1 MELAKQRATIK
12 WLLSKAF
19 NNRVPEN
26 LHEPFYRNHEDQEL
40 LKPQLV
46 HCLANAELYCMALS
60 NIYSDPNYNNLNH
73 GGVLQALSRKGVYIS
88 DPHITETVLIQTTPI
103 KLSAHQSVMQA
114 VMTLYAKEVATP
126 EFVYAAVKRFLPSDM
141 SEKHTTPTDYEN
153 ALLFWINHAT
163 SALRRRIEQEEQT
176 SVKCPEFPN
185 VVSLQDL
192 CDGVSLCGL
201 VSFYCPEELHWS
213 NISISQV
220 PTVSDCV
227 RNLTLVH
234 DFCTKALPAN
244 IFHMSPEDVYYM
256 RGSMKHNL
264 VVFLA
269 DLFNMLEIHPAPC
282 VTLNSSS
289 TKATTN
295 GSPILSA
302 GHLKKPHV
310 NSQNENCVEGGDDDF
325 VVHRGRSVPTLSSV
339 SGVNDSKQD
348 QERVAGKPS
357 NWEPRKQSYAGR
369 RSRRNSLSDE
379 SQLTLENFGG
389 SQENLHLLG
398 RNPDKEPAVL
408 HSGKRESQIARSS
421 VLDNNSDALSSALQ
435 DTYAKQQAGDDGD
448 RYTRRSLSRNNS
460 FTESQR
466 RADQTRSSAGVQETL
481 QEPSPPPS
489 PVVNSINASVIDA
502 GSRVINLSRRNS
514 LIESQRRAD
523 LTRSSVGMQE
533 SLLEPNNDN
542 STNYSSNINANDNGS
557 HRNTLSRNNS
567 FIESQRRADL
577 TRSSAGLQQML
588 LDPPS
593 PPPTPQNIDSRTVEK
608 EKKVTTFAALPNNT
622 TTWQQQSKA
631 NLTNEP
637 HDNGISDVV
646 DNGIMGSQ
654 LMNIRLKLEEK
665 RRRIE
670 SEKRR
675 MEAQLNRQRQKVGK
689 AAFLQAVSKA
699 KVVKS
704 PESDPGR
711 ETGTSTDQSK
721 ENKPPRPFSLQD
733 ISEVEQKWLSGD
745 GFTEERKTPD
755 MDNMDIETYQQS
767 IAQMNSS
774 LHEIQADLQ
783 RIANQQNQL
792 QSHQLGHSSNQ
803 GNNNMVGGGMQ
814 PQMLQNLQQQAPQTQ
829 PPPQM
834 QSFASLHQ
842 QASYSTQHINF
853 NSQPPPNQQQHSM
866 QQQSTQPMQM
876 QQLQSQQQSHYQIQP
891 QQQQQHDYYNG
902 RMASFNT
909 SHNQQQMQQ
918 MHSLMSGASNNV
930 QHYNTQQWHSLSQQP
945 QQPPPQPQQT
955 QQPNYNTYNNRYNQG
970 FTLHN
975 YDVYHHRPEQPPP
988 PPPHHS
994 QPPQGEFYLHDPP
1007 TMQQRRTW
1015 GQPYSPSEDSGW
1027 SGSGGSGKREPVS
1040 LGSSPKQQ
1048 SHHYLLHNGGGRASP
1063 PAGIP
1068 TPPPRSAVNHAP
1080 LPTPPVDDMEPQSI
1094 SFIGTGEDDSN
1105 LSTGLSKLNITSGS
1119 RTYRIPS
1126 PTRSY
1131 APLVRNSFSQQHE
1144 KPEQGFYISFDD
1156 PSSQP
1161 KRPKPP
1167 LRTKRNSPKK
1177 ERGLTQTLDGSSLA
1191 KASEETHNGQQS
1203 GIVGSPITERP
1214 VIRSSG
1220 LNTQESPAP
1229 PPRSNREQST
1239 ESRVP
1244 HIEEPIVIGNQPDPG
1259 TLDEMEKKKERILM
1273 MSLQRRQA
1281 AEEARTLKE
1290 AEAAR
1295 RRDQEKAREEEK
1307 LRKKEEEKRR
1317 RAAILEQYKIKKAI
1331 EEAERE
1337 GKQVDKELL
1346 HSLKMGL
1353 QNSTGGSSSSA
1364 GSSGGPKMRSKTGQG
1379 RPRPKTI
1386 HIDSGADSHPGTM
1399 TPSRDKKGSSSNL
1412 SVFTTGSSTMRR
1424 DYYRGSQ
1431 DCLAETRKPA
1441 SRLYSEIGDESRG
1454 TSPGRSLGRRSSYK
1468 TSRGSSCDQDS
1479 LVYRYG
1485 DTDSGLGRATPPRRV
1500 PSPSGPGSLPATHHR
1515 RLQPGVGRYDVSDNV
1530 SDAGSDYT
1538 GPRLYRQPA
1547 TKSNKGIVLNA
1558 VEYCVFPGAVNKEA
1572 KQRVIEEINRSEAKH
1587 FLVLFRD
1594 AGCQFR
1600 ALYAYYPES
1609 EEVLKLYGT
1618 GPKQVT
1624 DRMFDKFFKYNSG
1637 GKCFSQVHTKHLT
1650 VTIDAFTIHNSLWQD
1665 YLSRRKNVTTKTNKG
1680 MVLKAIEY
1688 SVFPGSI
1695 NKETKQRV
1703 IEEINISEANHFL
1716 VLFRD
1721 PGCHFRALYAYYHE
1735 SGKVLKLYG
1744 TGAKQV
1750 TDKMIDKFY
1759 KERNTILKLPNC
1771 IGVLGH
1777 PAYSSVKMTSI
1788 LRLKIQFRR

>member
-1 MELAKQRATIK
+1 MWGAISRLFHKQNGTNRNSNEELIMDKGEPRKFQESEPETYGTRQAKQRATVK

-19 NNRVPEN
+19 NNRIPEN
-26 LHEPFYRNHEDQEL
+26 LLEPFYRNHEDQEL

-46 HCLANAELYCMALS
+46 HWLANAELYCMALS
-60 NIYSDPNYNNLNH
+60 NIYSDPNYHNLNH
-73 GGVLQALSRKGVYIS
+73 CGVLQALSRKGVYIS

-103 KLSAHQSVMQA
+103 KLSAHQTVMQA

-126 EFVYAAVKRFLPSDM
+126 EFVYAAVKRFMPSCAADEEP
-141 SEKHTTPTDYEN
+141 SPTDYEH

-163 SALRRRIEQEEQT
+163 SALRLRVEQEERT
-176 SVKCPEFPN
+176 SNVKCPEFPK
-185 VVSLQDL
+185 VSSLQDL

-201 VSFYCPEELHWS
+201 VSFYCPEELPWS
-213 NISISQV
+213 SISVSQV

-234 DFCTKALPAN
+234 DFCARALPAG

-289 TKATTN
+289 TKATINAEGRNSQGVAHKRSLPQTVSAIPDLRSSLDTPSSFS

-310 NSQNENCVEGGDDDF
+310 NSQNENCVERNEEDEF

-339 SGVNDSKQD
+339 TGSASDGNRQAEHND
-348 QERVAGKPS
+348 RVAGKPS
-357 NWEPRKQSYAGR
+357 NWEPRKQSFAGR

-408 HSGKRESQIARSS
+408 HSGRRDSQVARSS
-421 VLDNNSDALSSALQ
+421 VLDNNSDALTCALQ
-435 DTYAKQQAGDDGD
+435 DTYAKQQAGEDIDSGNV
-448 RYTRRSLSRNNS
+448 RRGLSRNNS
-460 FTESQR
+460 FSESQR

-481 QEPSPPPS
+481 QEPTPPQSPTIQSNVSGFEAS
-489 PVVNSINASVIDA
+489 PRIVS
-502 GSRVINLSRRNS
+502 LSRRNS

-523 LTRSSVGMQE
+523 QTRSSAGIQE
-533 SLLEPNNDN
+533 TLLEPEVN
-542 STNYSSNINANDNGS
+542 TNAATKNAS
-557 HRNTLSRNNS
+557 EVSIQRVSLSRTNS
-567 FIESQRRADL
+567 FTESQRRADQ
-577 TRSSAGLQQML
+577 TRSSAGIQQML
-588 LDPPS
+588 LDPS
-593 PPPTPQNIDSRTVEK
+593 PQQTPTHHNECRSQDK
-608 EKKVTTFAALPNNT
+608 EKKVTSFAALPNNT

-631 NLTNEP
+631 NQNSEQL
-637 HDNGISDVV
+637 HDSVANDVV

-654 LMNIRLKLEEK
+654 LMNIRMKLEEK

-711 ETGTSTDQSK
+711 ETTTTSEHSK

-733 ISEVEQKWLSGD
+733 ITEVEQKWLSGD

-783 RIANQQNQL
+783 RLANQQNQL
-792 QSHQLGHSSNQ
+792 QNNQIGQPLNQ
-803 GNNNMVGGGMQ
+803 GNMGMPQVLQ
-814 PQMLQNLQQQAPQTQ
+814 PQQQSQQ
-829 PPPQM
+829 PPQM

-842 QASYSTQHINF
+842 QAGYTTQHINF
-853 NSQPPPNQQQHSM
+853 NSQPPQQQQQQQQYPMQQQQHY
-866 QQQSTQPMQM
+866 
-876 QQLQSQQQSHYQIQP
+876 QLQSQQAPPPQQPPQPP
-891 QQQQQHDYYNG
+891 QQQHEYFNG
-902 RMASFNT
+902 RLATFNT
-909 SHNQQQMQQ
+909 GHTQQQMQQ
-918 MHSLMSGASNNV
+918 MHSLMSAASNTGQ
-930 QHYNTQQWHSLSQQP
+930 QHYNTQQWHSLSQQSPQPP
-945 QQPPPQPQQT
+945 QQQPQQ
-955 QQPNYNTYNNRYNQG
+955 QQPNYNTYSSRYNQG
-970 FTLHN
+970 FQLHN
-975 YDVYHHRPEQPPP
+975 YEDSYHHRHDPAPPP
-988 PPPHHS
+988 PPPSHHT
-994 QPPQGEFYLHDPP
+994 QPPSTQGEFYLHDPP
-1007 TMQQRRTW
+1007 TVQQRRTW
-1015 GQPYSPSEDSGW
+1015 GQPYSPSADSGW
-1027 SGSGGSGKREPVS
+1027 SGSGGSAKREPVS
-1040 LGSSPKQQ
+1040 LGSSPKQP
-1048 SHHYLLHNGGGRASP
+1048 HYLMHNGGGGRTSP
-1063 PAGIP
+1063 PTGVP
-1068 TPPPRSAVNHAP
+1068 TPPPRSSVNHAP

-1094 SFIGTGEDDSN
+1094 SFIGSGDDDPH
-1105 LSTGLSKLNITSGS
+1105 LTTGLSKLNITSGS

-1126 PTRSY
+1126 PTRAYTPS
-1131 APLVRNSFSQQHE
+1131 VRNSFSQQHD

-1177 ERGLTQTLDGSSLA
+1177 ERGLTQTLDGSSLG
-1191 KASEETHNGQQS
+1191 KTCEETQNGQQTHS
-1203 GIVGSPITERP
+1203 SVGSPMTERP
-1214 VIRSSG
+1214 IVRSSSIAS
-1220 LNTQESPAP
+1220 QECSPAP
-1229 PPRSNREQST
+1229 PPRNRESIS

-1244 HIEEPIVIGNQPDPG
+1244 HIPVEEPIVIGAQPDPG

-1273 MSLQRRQA
+1273 LSLQRRQA

-1317 RAAILEQYKIKKAI
+1317 RAVILEQYKIKKVI

-1353 QNSTGGSSSSA
+1353 SSASGSSTSGGS
-1364 GSSGGPKMRSKTGQG
+1364 SSGGPKMRSKTGQG

-1386 HIDSGADSHPGTM
+1386 HIDSGADSHPGTI

-1412 SVFTTGSSTMRR
+1412 SVFSTGSSTMRR

-1431 DCLAETRKPA
+1431 DCLVETRKPSSA
-1441 SRLYSEIGDESRG
+1441 RLYSEIGDESRG

-1515 RLQPGVGRYDVSDNV
+1515 RLQPGMGRYDVADNV

-1572 KQRVIEEINRSEAKH
+1572 KQRVIEEMNRSEAKH

-1600 ALYAYYPES
+1600 ALYAYYPET
-1609 EEVLKLYGT
+1609 EEVVKLYGT
-1618 GPKQVT
+1618 GPKQVS

-1650 VTIDAFTIHNSLWQD
+1650 VTIDAFTIHNSLWQ
-1665 YLSRRKNVTTKTNKG
+1665 
-1680 MVLKAIEY
+1680 
-1688 SVFPGSI
+1688 
-1695 NKETKQRV
+1695 
-1703 IEEINISEANHFL
+1703 
-1716 VLFRD
+1716 
-1721 PGCHFRALYAYYHE
+1721 
-1735 SGKVLKLYG
+1735 GKKV
-1744 TGAKQV
+1744 
-1750 TDKMIDKFY
+1750 
-1759 KERNTILKLPNC
+1759 NLPN
-1771 IGVLGH
+1771 
-1777 PAYSSVKMTSI
+1777 KRDMTLVI
-1788 LRLKIQFRR
+1788 

>member
-1 MELAKQRATIK
+1 MWGAISRLFHKQNGTNRNSNEELIMDKGEPRKFQESEPETYGTRQAKQRATVK

-19 NNRVPEN
+19 NNRIPEN
-26 LHEPFYRNHEDQEL
+26 LLEPFYRNHEDQEL

-46 HCLANAELYCMALS
+46 HWLANAELYCMALS
-60 NIYSDPNYNNLNH
+60 NIYSDPNYHNLNH
-73 GGVLQALSRKGVYIS
+73 CGVLQALSRKGVYIS

-103 KLSAHQSVMQA
+103 KLSAHQTVMQA

-126 EFVYAAVKRFLPSDM
+126 EFVYAAVKRFMPSCAADEEP
-141 SEKHTTPTDYEN
+141 SPTDYEH

-163 SALRRRIEQEEQT
+163 SALRLRVEQEERT
-176 SVKCPEFPN
+176 SNVKCPEFPK
-185 VVSLQDL
+185 VSSLQDL

-201 VSFYCPEELHWS
+201 VSFYCPEELPWS
-213 NISISQV
+213 SISVSQV

-234 DFCTKALPAN
+234 DFCARALPAG

-289 TKATTN
+289 TKATINAEGRNSQGVAHKRSLPQTVSAIPDLRSSLDTPSSFS

-310 NSQNENCVEGGDDDF
+310 NSQNENCVERNEEDEF

-339 SGVNDSKQD
+339 TGSASDGNRQAEHND
-348 QERVAGKPS
+348 RVAGKPS
-357 NWEPRKQSYAGR
+357 NWEPRKQSFAGR

-408 HSGKRESQIARSS
+408 HSGRRDSQVARSS
-421 VLDNNSDALSSALQ
+421 VLDNNSDALTCALQ
-435 DTYAKQQAGDDGD
+435 DTYAKQQEC
-448 RYTRRSLSRNNS
+448 RS
-460 FTESQR
+460 Q
-466 RADQTRSSAGVQETL
+466 D
-481 QEPSPPPS
+481 
-489 PVVNSINASVIDA
+489 
-502 GSRVINLSRRNS
+502 
-514 LIESQRRAD
+514 
-523 LTRSSVGMQE
+523 
-533 SLLEPNNDN
+533 
-542 STNYSSNINANDNGS
+542 
-557 HRNTLSRNNS
+557 
-567 FIESQRRADL
+567 
-577 TRSSAGLQQML
+577 
-588 LDPPS
+588 
-593 PPPTPQNIDSRTVEK
+593 K
-608 EKKVTTFAALPNNT
+608 EKKVTSFAALPNNT

-631 NLTNEP
+631 NQNSEQL
-637 HDNGISDVV
+637 HDSVANDVV

-654 LMNIRLKLEEK
+654 LMNIRMKLEEK

-711 ETGTSTDQSK
+711 ETTTTSEHSK

-733 ISEVEQKWLSGD
+733 ITEVEQKWLSGD

-783 RIANQQNQL
+783 RLANQQNQL
-792 QSHQLGHSSNQ
+792 QNNQIGQPLNQ
-803 GNNNMVGGGMQ
+803 GNMGMPQVLQ
-814 PQMLQNLQQQAPQTQ
+814 PQQQSQQ
-829 PPPQM
+829 PPQM

-842 QASYSTQHINF
+842 QAGYTTQHINF
-853 NSQPPPNQQQHSM
+853 NSQPPQQQQQQQQYPMQQQQHY
-866 QQQSTQPMQM
+866 
-876 QQLQSQQQSHYQIQP
+876 QLQSQQAPPPQQPPQPP
-891 QQQQQHDYYNG
+891 QQQHEYFNG
-902 RMASFNT
+902 RLATFNT
-909 SHNQQQMQQ
+909 GHTQQQMQQ
-918 MHSLMSGASNNV
+918 MHSLMSAASNTGQ
-930 QHYNTQQWHSLSQQP
+930 QHYNTQQWHSLSQQSPQPP
-945 QQPPPQPQQT
+945 QQQPQQ
-955 QQPNYNTYNNRYNQG
+955 QQPNYNTYSSRYNQG
-970 FTLHN
+970 FQLHN
-975 YDVYHHRPEQPPP
+975 YEDSYHHRHDPAPPP
-988 PPPHHS
+988 PPPSHHT
-994 QPPQGEFYLHDPP
+994 QPPSTQGEFYLHDPP
-1007 TMQQRRTW
+1007 TVQQRRTW
-1015 GQPYSPSEDSGW
+1015 GQPYSPSADSGW
-1027 SGSGGSGKREPVS
+1027 SGSGGSAKREPVS
-1040 LGSSPKQQ
+1040 LGSSPKQP
-1048 SHHYLLHNGGGRASP
+1048 HYLMHNGGGGRTSP
-1063 PAGIP
+1063 PTGVP
-1068 TPPPRSAVNHAP
+1068 TPPPRSSVNHAP

-1094 SFIGTGEDDSN
+1094 SFIGSGDDDPH
-1105 LSTGLSKLNITSGS
+1105 LTTGLSKLNITSGS

-1126 PTRSY
+1126 PTRAYTPS
-1131 APLVRNSFSQQHE
+1131 VRNSFSQQHD

-1177 ERGLTQTLDGSSLA
+1177 ERGLTQTLDGSSLG
-1191 KASEETHNGQQS
+1191 KTCEETQNGQQTHS
-1203 GIVGSPITERP
+1203 SVGSPMTERP
-1214 VIRSSG
+1214 IVRSSSIAS
-1220 LNTQESPAP
+1220 QECSPAP
-1229 PPRSNREQST
+1229 PPRNRESIS

-1244 HIEEPIVIGNQPDPG
+1244 HIPVEEPIVIGAQPDPG

-1273 MSLQRRQA
+1273 LSLQRRQA

-1317 RAAILEQYKIKKAI
+1317 RAVILEQYKIKKVI

-1353 QNSTGGSSSSA
+1353 SSASGSSTSGGS
-1364 GSSGGPKMRSKTGQG
+1364 SSGGPKMRSKTGQG

-1386 HIDSGADSHPGTM
+1386 HIDSGADSHPGTI

-1412 SVFTTGSSTMRR
+1412 SVFSTGSSTMRR

-1431 DCLAETRKPA
+1431 DCLVETRKPSSA
-1441 SRLYSEIGDESRG
+1441 RLYSEIGDESRG

-1468 TSRGSSCDQDS
+1468 TSRDASPEVRTMGRPKYGTYQARRKSNSLMNLAAGSSCDQDS

-1515 RLQPGVGRYDVSDNV
+1515 RLQPGMGRYDVADNV

-1572 KQRVIEEINRSEAKH
+1572 KQRVIEEMNRSEAKH

-1600 ALYAYYPES
+1600 ALYAYYPET
-1609 EEVLKLYGT
+1609 EEVVKLYGT
-1618 GPKQVT
+1618 GPKQVS

-1650 VTIDAFTIHNSLWQD
+1650 VTIDAFTIHNSLWQ
-1665 YLSRRKNVTTKTNKG
+1665 
-1680 MVLKAIEY
+1680 
-1688 SVFPGSI
+1688 
-1695 NKETKQRV
+1695 
-1703 IEEINISEANHFL
+1703 
-1716 VLFRD
+1716 
-1721 PGCHFRALYAYYHE
+1721 
-1735 SGKVLKLYG
+1735 GKKV
-1744 TGAKQV
+1744 
-1750 TDKMIDKFY
+1750 
-1759 KERNTILKLPNC
+1759 NLPN
-1771 IGVLGH
+1771 
-1777 PAYSSVKMTSI
+1777 KRDMTLVI
-1788 LRLKIQFRR
+1788 

>member
-1 MELAKQRATIK
+1 MWGAISRLFHKQNGTNRNSNEELIMDKGEPRKFQESEPETYGTRQAKQRATVK

-19 NNRVPEN
+19 NNRIPEN
-26 LHEPFYRNHEDQEL
+26 LLEPFYRNHEDQEL

-46 HCLANAELYCMALS
+46 HWLANAELYCMALS
-60 NIYSDPNYNNLNH
+60 NIYSDPNYHNLNH
-73 GGVLQALSRKGVYIS
+73 CGVLQALSRKGVYIS

-103 KLSAHQSVMQA
+103 KLSAHQTVMQA

-126 EFVYAAVKRFLPSDM
+126 EFVYAAVKRFMPSCAADEEP
-141 SEKHTTPTDYEN
+141 SPTDYEH

-163 SALRRRIEQEEQT
+163 SALRLRVEQEERT
-176 SVKCPEFPN
+176 SNVKCPEFPK
-185 VVSLQDL
+185 VSSLQDL

-201 VSFYCPEELHWS
+201 VSFYCPEELPWS
-213 NISISQV
+213 SISVSQV

-234 DFCTKALPAN
+234 DFCARALPAG

-289 TKATTN
+289 TKATINAEGRNSQGVAHKRSLPQTVSAIPDLRSSLDTPSSFS

-310 NSQNENCVEGGDDDF
+310 NSQNENCVERNEEDEF

-339 SGVNDSKQD
+339 TGSASDGNRQAEHND
-348 QERVAGKPS
+348 RVAGKPS
-357 NWEPRKQSYAGR
+357 NWEPRKQSFAGR

-408 HSGKRESQIARSS
+408 HSGRRDSQVARSS
-421 VLDNNSDALSSALQ
+421 VLDNNSDALTCALQ
-435 DTYAKQQAGDDGD
+435 DTYAKQQEC
-448 RYTRRSLSRNNS
+448 RS
-460 FTESQR
+460 Q
-466 RADQTRSSAGVQETL
+466 D
-481 QEPSPPPS
+481 
-489 PVVNSINASVIDA
+489 
-502 GSRVINLSRRNS
+502 
-514 LIESQRRAD
+514 
-523 LTRSSVGMQE
+523 
-533 SLLEPNNDN
+533 
-542 STNYSSNINANDNGS
+542 
-557 HRNTLSRNNS
+557 
-567 FIESQRRADL
+567 
-577 TRSSAGLQQML
+577 
-588 LDPPS
+588 
-593 PPPTPQNIDSRTVEK
+593 K
-608 EKKVTTFAALPNNT
+608 EKKVTSFAALPNNT

-631 NLTNEP
+631 NQNSEQL
-637 HDNGISDVV
+637 HDSVANDVV

-654 LMNIRLKLEEK
+654 LMNIRMKLEEK

-689 AAFLQAVSKA
+689 AAFLQAVSK
-699 KVVKS
+699 
-704 PESDPGR
+704 
-711 ETGTSTDQSK
+711 
-721 ENKPPRPFSLQD
+721 D
-733 ISEVEQKWLSGD
+733 ITEVEQKWLSGD

-783 RIANQQNQL
+783 RLANQQNQL
-792 QSHQLGHSSNQ
+792 QNNQIGQPLNQ
-803 GNNNMVGGGMQ
+803 GNMGMPQVLQ
-814 PQMLQNLQQQAPQTQ
+814 PQQQSQQ
-829 PPPQM
+829 PPQM

-842 QASYSTQHINF
+842 QAGYTTQHINF
-853 NSQPPPNQQQHSM
+853 NSQPPQQQQQQQQYPMQQQQHY
-866 QQQSTQPMQM
+866 
-876 QQLQSQQQSHYQIQP
+876 QLQSQQAPPPQQPPQPP
-891 QQQQQHDYYNG
+891 QQQHEYFNG
-902 RMASFNT
+902 RLATFNT
-909 SHNQQQMQQ
+909 GHTQQQMQQ
-918 MHSLMSGASNNV
+918 MHSLMSAASNTGQ
-930 QHYNTQQWHSLSQQP
+930 QHYNTQQWHSLSQQSPQPP
-945 QQPPPQPQQT
+945 QQQPQQ
-955 QQPNYNTYNNRYNQG
+955 QQPNYNTYSSRYNQG
-970 FTLHN
+970 FQLHN
-975 YDVYHHRPEQPPP
+975 YEDSYHHRHDPAPPP
-988 PPPHHS
+988 PPPSHHT
-994 QPPQGEFYLHDPP
+994 QPPSTQGEFYLHDPP
-1007 TMQQRRTW
+1007 TVQQRRTW
-1015 GQPYSPSEDSGW
+1015 GQPYSPSADSGW
-1027 SGSGGSGKREPVS
+1027 SGSGGSAKREPVS
-1040 LGSSPKQQ
+1040 LGSSPKQP
-1048 SHHYLLHNGGGRASP
+1048 HYLMHNGGGGRTSP
-1063 PAGIP
+1063 PTGVP
-1068 TPPPRSAVNHAP
+1068 TPPPRSSVNHAP

-1094 SFIGTGEDDSN
+1094 SFIGSGDDDPH
-1105 LSTGLSKLNITSGS
+1105 LTTGLSKLNITSGS

-1126 PTRSY
+1126 PTRAYTPS
-1131 APLVRNSFSQQHE
+1131 VRNSFSQQHD

-1177 ERGLTQTLDGSSLA
+1177 ERGLTQTLDGSSLG
-1191 KASEETHNGQQS
+1191 KTCEETQNGQQTHS
-1203 GIVGSPITERP
+1203 SVGSPMTERP
-1214 VIRSSG
+1214 IVRSSSIAS
-1220 LNTQESPAP
+1220 QECSPAP
-1229 PPRSNREQST
+1229 PPRNRESIS

-1244 HIEEPIVIGNQPDPG
+1244 HIPVEEPIVIGAQPDPG

-1273 MSLQRRQA
+1273 LSLQRRQA

-1317 RAAILEQYKIKKAI
+1317 RAVILEQYKIKKVI

-1353 QNSTGGSSSSA
+1353 SSASGSSTSGGS
-1364 GSSGGPKMRSKTGQG
+1364 SSGGPKMRSKTGQG

-1386 HIDSGADSHPGTM
+1386 HIDSGADSHPGTI

-1412 SVFTTGSSTMRR
+1412 SVFSTGSSTMRR

-1431 DCLAETRKPA
+1431 DCLVETRKPSSA
-1441 SRLYSEIGDESRG
+1441 RLYSEIGDESRG

-1468 TSRGSSCDQDS
+1468 TSRDASPEVRTMGRPKYGTYQARRKSNSLMNLAAGSSCDQDS

-1515 RLQPGVGRYDVSDNV
+1515 RLQPGMGRYDVADNV

-1572 KQRVIEEINRSEAKH
+1572 KQRVIEEMNRSEAKH

-1600 ALYAYYPES
+1600 ALYAYYPET
-1609 EEVLKLYGT
+1609 EEVVKLYGT
-1618 GPKQVT
+1618 GPKQVS

-1650 VTIDAFTIHNSLWQD
+1650 VTIDAFTIHNSLWQ
-1665 YLSRRKNVTTKTNKG
+1665 
-1680 MVLKAIEY
+1680 
-1688 SVFPGSI
+1688 
-1695 NKETKQRV
+1695 
-1703 IEEINISEANHFL
+1703 
-1716 VLFRD
+1716 
-1721 PGCHFRALYAYYHE
+1721 
-1735 SGKVLKLYG
+1735 GKKV
-1744 TGAKQV
+1744 
-1750 TDKMIDKFY
+1750 
-1759 KERNTILKLPNC
+1759 NLPN
-1771 IGVLGH
+1771 
-1777 PAYSSVKMTSI
+1777 KRDMTLVI
-1788 LRLKIQFRR
+1788 

>member
-435 DTYAKQQAGDDGD
+435 DTYAKQQA
-448 RYTRRSLSRNNS
+448 
-460 FTESQR
+460 
-466 RADQTRSSAGVQETL
+466 
-481 QEPSPPPS
+481 
-489 PVVNSINASVIDA
+489 
-502 GSRVINLSRRNS
+502 
-514 LIESQRRAD
+514 
-523 LTRSSVGMQE
+523 
-533 SLLEPNNDN
+533 
-542 STNYSSNINANDNGS
+542 NDNGS

-689 AAFLQAVSKA
+689 AAFLQAVSK
-699 KVVKS
+699 
-704 PESDPGR
+704 
-711 ETGTSTDQSK
+711 
-721 ENKPPRPFSLQD
+721 D

-1441 SRLYSEIGDESRG
+1441 SRLYS
-1454 TSPGRSLGRRSSYK
+1454 
-1468 TSRGSSCDQDS
+1468 GSSCDQDS

-1650 VTIDAFTIHNSLWQD
+1650 VTIDAFTIHNSLWQ
-1665 YLSRRKNVTTKTNKG
+1665 
-1680 MVLKAIEY
+1680 
-1688 SVFPGSI
+1688 
-1695 NKETKQRV
+1695 
-1703 IEEINISEANHFL
+1703 
-1716 VLFRD
+1716 
-1721 PGCHFRALYAYYHE
+1721 
-1735 SGKVLKLYG
+1735 GKKV
-1744 TGAKQV
+1744 
-1750 TDKMIDKFY
+1750 
-1759 KERNTILKLPNC
+1759 NLPN
-1771 IGVLGH
+1771 
-1777 PAYSSVKMTSI
+1777 KRDMTLVI
-1788 LRLKIQFRR
+1788 

>member
-1 MELAKQRATIK
+1 MWGAISRLFHKQNGTNRNSNEELIMDKGEPRKFQESEPETYGTRQAKQRATVK

-19 NNRVPEN
+19 NNRIPEN
-26 LHEPFYRNHEDQEL
+26 LLEPFYRNHEDQEL

-46 HCLANAELYCMALS
+46 HWLANAELYCMALS
-60 NIYSDPNYNNLNH
+60 NIYSDPNYHNLNH
-73 GGVLQALSRKGVYIS
+73 CGVLQALSRKGVYIS

-103 KLSAHQSVMQA
+103 KLSAHQTVMQA

-126 EFVYAAVKRFLPSDM
+126 EFVYAAVKRFMPSCAADEEP
-141 SEKHTTPTDYEN
+141 SPTDYEH

-163 SALRRRIEQEEQT
+163 SALRLRVEQEERT
-176 SVKCPEFPN
+176 SNVKCPEFPK
-185 VVSLQDL
+185 VSSLQDL

-201 VSFYCPEELHWS
+201 VSFYCPEELPWS
-213 NISISQV
+213 SISVSQV

-234 DFCTKALPAN
+234 DFCARALPAG

-289 TKATTN
+289 TKATIN

-310 NSQNENCVEGGDDDF
+310 NSQNENCVERNEEDEF

-339 SGVNDSKQD
+339 TGSASDGNRQAEHND
-348 QERVAGKPS
+348 RVAGKPS
-357 NWEPRKQSYAGR
+357 NWEPRKQSFAGR

-408 HSGKRESQIARSS
+408 HSGRRDSQVARSS
-421 VLDNNSDALSSALQ
+421 VLDNNSDALTCALQ
-435 DTYAKQQAGDDGD
+435 DTYAKQQASEVSIQ
-448 RYTRRSLSRNNS
+448 RVSLSRTNS

-466 RADQTRSSAGVQETL
+466 RADQTRSSAG
-481 QEPSPPPS
+481 
-489 PVVNSINASVIDA
+489 I
-502 GSRVINLSRRNS
+502 
-514 LIESQRRAD
+514 
-523 LTRSSVGMQE
+523 
-533 SLLEPNNDN
+533 
-542 STNYSSNINANDNGS
+542 
-557 HRNTLSRNNS
+557 
-567 FIESQRRADL
+567 
-577 TRSSAGLQQML
+577 QQML
-588 LDPPS
+588 LDPS
-593 PPPTPQNIDSRTVEK
+593 PQQTPTHHNECRSQDK
-608 EKKVTTFAALPNNT
+608 EKKVTSFAALPNNT

-631 NLTNEP
+631 NQNSEQL
-637 HDNGISDVV
+637 HDSVANDVV

-654 LMNIRLKLEEK
+654 LMNIRMKLEEK

-689 AAFLQAVSKA
+689 AAFLQAVSK
-699 KVVKS
+699 
-704 PESDPGR
+704 
-711 ETGTSTDQSK
+711 
-721 ENKPPRPFSLQD
+721 D
-733 ISEVEQKWLSGD
+733 ITEVEQKWLSGD

-783 RIANQQNQL
+783 RLANQQNQL
-792 QSHQLGHSSNQ
+792 QNNQIGQPLNQ
-803 GNNNMVGGGMQ
+803 GNMGMPQVLQ
-814 PQMLQNLQQQAPQTQ
+814 PQQQSQQ
-829 PPPQM
+829 PPQM

-842 QASYSTQHINF
+842 QAGYTTQHINF
-853 NSQPPPNQQQHSM
+853 NSQPPQQQQQQQQYPMQQQQHY
-866 QQQSTQPMQM
+866 
-876 QQLQSQQQSHYQIQP
+876 QLQSQQAPPPQQPPQPP
-891 QQQQQHDYYNG
+891 QQQHEYFNG
-902 RMASFNT
+902 RLATFNT
-909 SHNQQQMQQ
+909 GHTQQQMQQ
-918 MHSLMSGASNNV
+918 MHSLMSAASNTGQ
-930 QHYNTQQWHSLSQQP
+930 QHYNTQQWHSLSQQSPQPP
-945 QQPPPQPQQT
+945 QQQPQQ
-955 QQPNYNTYNNRYNQG
+955 QQPNYNTYSSRYNQG
-970 FTLHN
+970 FQLHN
-975 YDVYHHRPEQPPP
+975 YEDSYHHRHDPAPPP
-988 PPPHHS
+988 PPPSHHT
-994 QPPQGEFYLHDPP
+994 QPPSTQGEFYLHDPP
-1007 TMQQRRTW
+1007 TVQQRRTW
-1015 GQPYSPSEDSGW
+1015 GQPYSPSADSGW
-1027 SGSGGSGKREPVS
+1027 SGSGGSAKREPVS
-1040 LGSSPKQQ
+1040 LGSSPKQP
-1048 SHHYLLHNGGGRASP
+1048 HYLMHNGGGGRTSP
-1063 PAGIP
+1063 PTGVP
-1068 TPPPRSAVNHAP
+1068 TPPPRSSVNHAP

-1094 SFIGTGEDDSN
+1094 SFIGSGDDDPH
-1105 LSTGLSKLNITSGS
+1105 LTTGLSKLNITSGS

-1126 PTRSY
+1126 PTRAYTPS
-1131 APLVRNSFSQQHE
+1131 VRNSFSQQHD

-1177 ERGLTQTLDGSSLA
+1177 ERGLTQTLDGSSLG
-1191 KASEETHNGQQS
+1191 KTCEETQNGQQTHS
-1203 GIVGSPITERP
+1203 SVGSPMTERP
-1214 VIRSSG
+1214 IVRSSSIAS
-1220 LNTQESPAP
+1220 QECSPAP
-1229 PPRSNREQST
+1229 PPRNRESIS

-1244 HIEEPIVIGNQPDPG
+1244 HIPVEEPIVIGAQPDPG

-1273 MSLQRRQA
+1273 LSLQRRQA

-1317 RAAILEQYKIKKAI
+1317 RAVILEQYKIKKVI

-1353 QNSTGGSSSSA
+1353 SSASGSSTSGGS
-1364 GSSGGPKMRSKTGQG
+1364 SSGGPKMRSKTGQG

-1386 HIDSGADSHPGTM
+1386 HIDSGADSHPGTI

-1412 SVFTTGSSTMRR
+1412 SVFSTGSSTMRR

-1431 DCLAETRKPA
+1431 DCLVETRKPSSA
-1441 SRLYSEIGDESRG
+1441 RLYSEIGDESRG

-1468 TSRGSSCDQDS
+1468 TSRDASPEVRTMGRPKYGTYQARRKSNSLMNLAAGSSCDQDS

-1515 RLQPGVGRYDVSDNV
+1515 RLQPGMGRYDVADNV

-1572 KQRVIEEINRSEAKH
+1572 KQRVIEEMNRSEAKH

-1600 ALYAYYPES
+1600 ALYAYYPET
-1609 EEVLKLYGT
+1609 EEVVKLYGT
-1618 GPKQVT
+1618 GPKQVS

-1650 VTIDAFTIHNSLWQD
+1650 VTIDAFTIHNSLWQ
-1665 YLSRRKNVTTKTNKG
+1665 
-1680 MVLKAIEY
+1680 
-1688 SVFPGSI
+1688 
-1695 NKETKQRV
+1695 
-1703 IEEINISEANHFL
+1703 
-1716 VLFRD
+1716 
-1721 PGCHFRALYAYYHE
+1721 
-1735 SGKVLKLYG
+1735 GKKV
-1744 TGAKQV
+1744 
-1750 TDKMIDKFY
+1750 
-1759 KERNTILKLPNC
+1759 NLPN
-1771 IGVLGH
+1771 
-1777 PAYSSVKMTSI
+1777 KRDMTLVI
-1788 LRLKIQFRR
+1788 

>member
-1 MELAKQRATIK
+1 
-12 WLLSKAF
+12 
-19 NNRVPEN
+19 
-26 LHEPFYRNHEDQEL
+26 
-40 LKPQLV
+40 
-46 HCLANAELYCMALS
+46 MALS

-435 DTYAKQQAGDDGD
+435 DTYAKQQA
-448 RYTRRSLSRNNS
+448 
-460 FTESQR
+460 
-466 RADQTRSSAGVQETL
+466 
-481 QEPSPPPS
+481 
-489 PVVNSINASVIDA
+489 
-502 GSRVINLSRRNS
+502 
-514 LIESQRRAD
+514 
-523 LTRSSVGMQE
+523 
-533 SLLEPNNDN
+533 
-542 STNYSSNINANDNGS
+542 NDNGS

-689 AAFLQAVSKA
+689 AAFLQAVSK
-699 KVVKS
+699 
-704 PESDPGR
+704 
-711 ETGTSTDQSK
+711 
-721 ENKPPRPFSLQD
+721 D

-1650 VTIDAFTIHNSLWQD
+1650 VTIDAFTIHNSLWQ
-1665 YLSRRKNVTTKTNKG
+1665 
-1680 MVLKAIEY
+1680 
-1688 SVFPGSI
+1688 
-1695 NKETKQRV
+1695 
-1703 IEEINISEANHFL
+1703 
-1716 VLFRD
+1716 
-1721 PGCHFRALYAYYHE
+1721 
-1735 SGKVLKLYG
+1735 GKKV
-1744 TGAKQV
+1744 
-1750 TDKMIDKFY
+1750 
-1759 KERNTILKLPNC
+1759 NLPN
-1771 IGVLGH
+1771 
-1777 PAYSSVKMTSI
+1777 KRDMTLVI
-1788 LRLKIQFRR
+1788 